1 MRPIPWKAIIVF
13 SAVIISAV
21 LVIPTFNNDMWP
33 YKQINLGLDLQ
44 GGMHLVME
52 VDTDKAVENRT
63 QRLVTELRDEL
74 KSERINY
81 HSVSRKNNSE
91 IVLSIADND
100 NYQKFKDFKKDRFN
114 ELDLAKTDTKENT
127 TQVMLELKEDEVK
140 NIKKLS
146 VAQALETIRGRIDE
160 FGVSEPDIR
169 KTGENRILIQ
179 LPGIDDPERAKNLI
193 GKTAQLEFKLVDE
206 ENSVSKAVEGR
217 VPMGSELTY
226 GVSETGTSKTPYL
239 LKKRTLLTGEYLT
252 NARVNFDSQFNDPY
266 VSIEFNAKGGRIFER
281 ITGENTQKRLAIVLD
296 NKVYSA
302 PVIQDKIS
310 GGKAQI
316 TGSFSVEE
324 ARDLAIVLRA
334 GALPAPVKIIEER
347 TVGPT
352 LGADSIKQGLI
363 SMAVGGIIV
372 ILFMAVYYSAAG
384 IIADI
389 ALLINILLIGAGL
402 AAFQA
407 TLTLPGIAGII
418 LTIGMAVDAN
428 VLIFERIRE
437 ELRLGMSPFMAVSN
451 GFDRAALTIL
461 DANVTTLIAAVVLF
475 QFGTGPVKGFAVTLT
490 LGILSSLF
498 TALFVSRMIFEYIY
512 SGKRIK
518 KIHI

>member
-1 MRPIPWKAIIVF
+1 MRPIPWKAIIVI
-13 SAVIISAV
+13 SAIIISAV
-21 LVIPTFNNDMWP
+21 LVIPTFNPDIWP
-33 YKQINLGLDLQ
+33 HKQINLGLDLQ
-44 GGMHLVME
+44 GGMHLVMQ

-63 QRLVTELRDEL
+63 ERLVSGIREEL
-74 KSERINY
+74 KGERIRY
-81 HSVSRKNNSE
+81 KSVVKSGISKIDVVIDDQNE
-91 IVLSIADND
+91 ADNFSD
-100 NYQKFKDFKKDRFN
+100 LLKKNFQELSVEKASSENKFILRMT
-114 ELDLAKTDTKENT
+114 EE
-127 TQVMLELKEDEVK
+127 EVK

-169 KTGENRILIQ
+169 KQGDNRILIQ
-179 LPGIDDPERAKNLI
+179 LPGIDDPQRAKNLI

-206 ENSVSKAVEGR
+206 KADINNLPMTSEIAYQVSDTDNKK
-217 VPMGSELTY
+217 VPFI
-226 GVSETGTSKTPYL
+226 

-252 NARVNFDSQFNDPY
+252 DARVSFDTQFNDPY
-266 VSIEFNAKGGRIFER
+266 VSIEFNAKGARIFDQV
-281 ITGENTQKRLAIVLD
+281 TAENIQKRLAIVLD
-296 NKVYSA
+296 GKVYSA
-302 PVIQDKIS
+302 PVIQDRIS
-310 GGKAQI
+310 GGRAQI
-316 TGSFSVEE
+316 TGSFTVEE

-352 LGADSIKQGLI
+352 LGADSIKKGLV
-363 SMAVGGIIV
+363 SMAVGGAIV
-372 ILFMAVYYSAAG
+372 VVFMGIYYSGAG
-384 IIADI
+384 LIANF
-389 ALLINILLIGAGL
+389 ALIINILLIGAGL

-407 TLTLPGIAGII
+407 TLTLPGIAGMI

-437 ELRLGMSPFMAVSN
+437 ELRLGVSTYAAISN
-451 GFDRAALTIL
+451 GFERAALTIM

-498 TALFVSRMIFEYIY
+498 TALFVSRVIFDYIY
-512 SGKRIK
+512 SGKGTK
-518 KIHI
+518 KLSI